1 MEKFIKE
8 KNGKKRKQK
17 LNAKKRNKKD
27 QNNKKK
33 KDEKITIR
41 YEQKD
46 KIKKWKER

>member
-1 MEKFIKE
+1 M
-8 KNGKKRKQK
+8 GKKRKQK

-46 KIKKWKER
+46 KIKK